1 MAKPQGFPNEML
13 VHREDAGDG
22 TKFFVADPELRAHAD
37 LDDEVEDAIYTLHR
51 VDKLSAKLVMK

>member
-1 MAKPQGFPNEML
+1 MAHKKGFPDEML

-37 LDDEVEDAIYTLHR
+37 LDEEVEVAIYTLDR
-51 VDKLSAKLVMK
+51 VDKLRAKLEMK